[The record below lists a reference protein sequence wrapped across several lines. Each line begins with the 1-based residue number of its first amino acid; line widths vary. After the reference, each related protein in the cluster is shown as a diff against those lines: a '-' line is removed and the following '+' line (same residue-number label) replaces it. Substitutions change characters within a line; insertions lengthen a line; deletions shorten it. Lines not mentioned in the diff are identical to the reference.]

1 MMITAPNTVSN
12 GQIRAR
18 TASAP
23 ILDRIAPMMKSAVFT
38 AWHAY
43 TAHRSRQIAK
53 AHLMALDER
62 LLKDIGI
69 DRSEIHSVLMDRAR
83 ERRRG
88 IPSEFETYF

>member
-1 MMITAPNTVSN
+1 MITASNTASD
-12 GQIRAR
+12 GQICSQ

-23 ILDRIAPMMKSAVFT
+23 ILDRLMSMMKSALFT

-43 TAHRSRQIAK
+43 TAHRARQIAK

-62 LLKDIGI
+62 MLKDVGL
-69 DRSEIHSVLMDRAR
+69 DRSEIYSVLMDRTR

-88 IPSEFETYF
+88 IRSELETYF